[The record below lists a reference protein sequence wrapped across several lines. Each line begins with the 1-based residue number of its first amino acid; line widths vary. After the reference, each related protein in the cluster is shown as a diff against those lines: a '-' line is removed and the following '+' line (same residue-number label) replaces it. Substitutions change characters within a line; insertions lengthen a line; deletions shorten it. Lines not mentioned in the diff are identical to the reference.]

1 MRTTLDLDDDLL
13 LAAKELA
20 RREGKTAGEVV
31 SELVRQ
37 ALAERQAPPRRGKA
51 GSRPK
56 EFLGFRPLPRTGST
70 VVTNELINQLR
81 EQEGI

>member
-37 ALAERQAPPRRGKA
+37 ALAQRQPPARPGKA
-51 GSRPK
+51 GAGPK
-56 EFLGFRPLPRTGST
+56 GFLGFRPLPRTGSV
-70 VVTNELINQLR
+70 VVTNELVNQLR